1 MFQPGIK
8 RNNNLISLPNDDS
21 KIIVYIYIFLKIY
34 TLQNYKQ
41 KSSFLGHTFS
51 KSVVLTSYTLVHPKY
66 LQELHV
72 DNY

>member
-1 MFQPGIK
+1 MLQPGIK

-21 KIIVYIYIFLKIY
+21 KIIVYIYIFFKIY

-51 KSVVLTSYTLVHPKY
+51 KSVVI
-66 LQELHV
+66 
-72 DNY
+72 N